1 MSASTPLL
9 SLKGITKIFPGVRAL
24 ENVQLD
30 LWPGKVTA
38 LIGEN
43 GAGKSTLVKVMTGIY
58 QPEEGE
64 ILYKAI
70 PIHLPTPESAH
81 KVGITAIHQETV
93 LFDELSV
100 SENIFVGQYLY
111 KGLLKTLDWPA
122 MHRRANEILT
132 RLEVQIDPRAT
143 LKTLSIA
150 QRHMVAIARALA
162 FDAQVVILDE
172 PTAALSQHEILE
184 FYHIVERL
192 KQDGKAILFISHKFD
207 EIFELADYYTIL
219 RDGVYVS
226 SGAISDITE
235 ERMVSM
241 MVGRAISQTYP
252 KVDCTPGETVLEV
265 TDLCHPTEF
274 AHISFRLRKGEILGF
289 YGLVGA
295 GRTELMQALS
305 GVSRPSSGEIRLNG
319 RTMRFHQPADAIRA
333 GIVCVP
339 EERQKQ
345 GAIIA
350 LPIAQNIS
358 LPQLSKLNPNGVLND
373 AREWRLADEYAS
385 RLQVKAFSWRQPV
398 ETLSGGNQ
406 QKVVIGKWLATQPEV
421 IILDEPTKG
430 IDIGSKAAVHQF
442 MSELVSQGLAVVII
456 LMIGAIGSRAPSFV
470 SPGNLVEMFN
480 DTAILIILALG
491 QMMVLLTKGIDLSMA
506 ANLALTGMIVALINA
521 HYPGIPVVALLAL
534 ATLLGL
540 LMGVINGLLV
550 WRLGIPAIVVTLGT
564 MSIYRGIIFL
574 LTDGGWVNSHQMS
587 ADFLSLPRS
596 PLLGLPLLSWCAIA
610 ALLLVGY
617 FLRYSRTGRALYT
630 AGGNATAAYYTGI
643 NAGKM
648 QFVSFCLSGA
658 LAGFCG
664 YLWISRFA
672 VAYVDVANG
681 FELQVVAACVI
692 GGISTMGGSGRVL
705 GCLCGALFLGV
716 INNAL
721 PVIGISPFWQM
732 AISGAVI
739 VMAVL
744 LNERGNRGHGRL
756 ILRNAA
762 LARQKQAVKS

>member
-1 MSASTPLL
+1 MMGHAW
-9 SLKGITKIFPGVRAL
+9 LKHREAL
-24 ENVQLD
+24 
-30 LWPGKVTA
+30 
-38 LIGEN
+38 
-43 GAGKSTLVKVMTGIY
+43 
-58 QPEEGE
+58 
-64 ILYKAI
+64 
-70 PIHLPTPESAH
+70 
-81 KVGITAIHQETV
+81 
-93 LFDELSV
+93 
-100 SENIFVGQYLY
+100 
-111 KGLLKTLDWPA
+111 
-122 MHRRANEILT
+122 
-132 RLEVQIDPRAT
+132 
-143 LKTLSIA
+143 
-150 QRHMVAIARALA
+150 
-162 FDAQVVILDE
+162 
-172 PTAALSQHEILE
+172 
-184 FYHIVERL
+184 
-192 KQDGKAILFISHKFD
+192 
-207 EIFELADYYTIL
+207 
-219 RDGVYVS
+219 
-226 SGAISDITE
+226 
-235 ERMVSM
+235 
-241 MVGRAISQTYP
+241 
-252 KVDCTPGETVLEV
+252 
-265 TDLCHPTEF
+265 
-274 AHISFRLRKGEILGF
+274 
-289 YGLVGA
+289 
-295 GRTELMQALS
+295 
-305 GVSRPSSGEIRLNG
+305 
-319 RTMRFHQPADAIRA
+319 
-333 GIVCVP
+333 
-339 EERQKQ
+339 
-345 GAIIA
+345 
-350 LPIAQNIS
+350 
-358 LPQLSKLNPNGVLND
+358 
-373 AREWRLADEYAS
+373 
-385 RLQVKAFSWRQPV
+385 
-398 ETLSGGNQ
+398 
-406 QKVVIGKWLATQPEV
+406 
-421 IILDEPTKG
+421 
-430 IDIGSKAAVHQF
+430 
-442 MSELVSQGLAVVII
+442 LAVVII

-705 GCLCGALFLGV
+705 GCLCGLFNGLLVTRFNLSSIVITIGTMSLYRGITYILLGDQALNHYPESFAWFGQGYVWGALSFEFALFILLAAAFTFLLHKTNFGRRTYAIGNNPTGAWFSGINVKRHNLVLFALVGLMAGLAAVLLTSRLGSTRPTL
-716 INNAL
+716 AMGWEL
-721 PVIGISPFWQM
+721 
-732 AISGAVI
+732 AV
-739 VMAVL
+739 VTMAVL
-744 LNERGNRGHGRL
+744 GGVNILGGSGSMPGVIIAAFLMGLVTFGLSLLNVPGIVMSVIIGAML
-756 ILRNAA
+756 IVVISLPIITR
-762 LARQKQAVKS
+762 RMMQRRRC

>member
-345 GAIIA
+345 GAIID

-358 LPQLSKLNPNGVLND
+358 LPQLSKLNPNGILND

-430 IDIGSKAAVHQF
+430 ID
-442 MSELVSQGLAVVII
+442 
-456 LMIGAIGSRAPSFV
+456 
-470 SPGNLVEMFN
+470 
-480 DTAILIILALG
+480 
-491 QMMVLLTKGIDLSMA
+491 LSMA
-506 ANLALTGMIVALINA
+506 ANLALTGMIVALLNA

-540 LMGVINGLLV
+540 LMGMINGLLV

-574 LTDGGWVNSHQMS
+574 LTDGCWVNSHQMS